1 MALIDLHARGKEK
14 KKKTDPAVRIGDAKF
29 PSPFETGLVYSSP
42 ARGTWTI
49 AHTSMLIPGSH
60 QIFVCPS
67 CCLRGVVLSAEEMG
81 AMDRFSM
88 LEFTDDHILR
98 GDLEELIIEGVS
110 EILCEMDVLPTCV
123 LLYTSC
129 VQHFLNIDLHL
140 VYRTLAE
147 KFSEVD
153 FIDCYML
160 PTMRAHFSPEKMQW
174 RQLYRGLDT
183 SLARDPRAVD
193 LIGSYYEI
201 DPESEIFDIFRR
213 AEMTVRQLPTIG
225 TYEEYKRMGEAA
237 FCVYFNPIVSFA
249 AEDLAKRLQMTPVF
263 LPAVYET
270 KQLLEN
276 EKRLADALGI
286 SGPLPDHR
294 ALAREADQALDRASS
309 VLRDFDIAIDA
320 SAVTRPV
327 SLAKKLFLHG
337 FRIRVLYADAFSPE
351 EKEDFEYLRV
361 RVPEICILPMTD
373 WRMRAAERKNPAG
386 GRNVLAIGQKAAY
399 YTGTKYFVNLVENGG
414 LYGFTG
420 LIKLAKEMTEGA
432 LHPKEPRELI
442 SEKAL
447 GCRDQC
453 ARMRHS
459 LPANTGQA

>member
-1 MALIDLHARGKEK
+1 MPLIDLHAHGKEK
-14 KKKTDPAVRIGDAKF
+14 KKKTDPQVRIQDAKF

-81 AMDRFSM
+81 AMERFSM

-98 GDLEELIIEGVS
+98 GDLEDMIIEGVS
-110 EILCEMDVLPTCV
+110 EILGEMDALPTCV

-140 VYRTLAE
+140 VYRSLAE
-147 KFSEVD
+147 KFPEVD

-160 PTMRAHFSPEKMQW
+160 PTMRQHFSPEKMQW
-174 RQLYRGLDT
+174 RQLYRGIDA
-183 SLARDPRAVD
+183 SIPRNPRAVN

-201 DPESEIFDIFRR
+201 DPESEIFDILRG
-213 AEMTVRQLPTIG
+213 AGMTVRQLPTIG
-225 TYEEYKRMGEAA
+225 TYEEYRRMGEAEA
-237 FCVYFNPIVSFA
+237 NVYFNPIVSYA
-249 AEDLAKRLQMTPVF
+249 AEDLAKRLQMKPVY

-270 KQLLEN
+270 KALLDN
-276 EKRLADALGI
+276 EKRLAEAIGFT
-286 SGPLPDHR
+286 GPLPDRR
-294 ALAREADQALDRASS
+294 ALAAEAGQAFDAAAR

-327 SLAKKLFLHG
+327 SLAKRLFLHG
-337 FRIRVLYADAFSPE
+337 FRVRILYADAFSPE
-351 EKEDFEYLRV
+351 EKEDFEYLRA

-373 WRMRAAERKNPAG
+373 WRMRAAERRNPAG

-399 YTGTKYFVNLVENGG
+399 FTGTKYFVNLVENGG
-414 LYGFTG
+414 LYGFRG
-420 LIKLAKEMTEGA
+420 MIRLAKQMTEGA
-432 LHPKEPRELI
+432 LRPKEVRELI

-447 GCRDQC
+447 GCREQC
-453 ARMRHS
+453 ERMRI
-459 LPANTGQA
+459 

>member
-1 MALIDLHARGKEK
+1 MALINLHERGKEIQK
-14 KKKTDPAVRIGDAKF
+14 KADPMVRIAEAKF
-29 PSPFETGLVYSSP
+29 PSPFEAGLVYSSP

-98 GDLEELIIEGVS
+98 GDLEEMIIEGVS

-147 KFSEVD
+147 KFREVD

-174 RQLYRGLDT
+174 RQLYRGVDV
-183 SLARDPRAVD
+183 SLPRNPGAVN
-193 LIGSYYEI
+193 LIGSCYEI
-201 DPESEIFDIFRR
+201 DPESEIFDLFRR
-213 AEMTVRQLPTIG
+213 AGMTVRQLPTIG

-237 FCVYFNPIVSFA
+237 FNIYFNPIVSYA
-249 AEDLAKRLQMTPVF
+249 AEDLAKRLQMTPVY

-270 KQLLEN
+270 KAILEN
-276 EKRLADALGI
+276 EKRLADALGLSNPI
-286 SGPLPDHR
+286 PDHR
-294 ALAREADQALDRASS
+294 ALAGEADSALDRASAA
-309 VLRDFDIAIDA
+309 LRDFDIAIDA
-320 SAVTRPV
+320 AAVTRPV

-361 RVPEICILPMTD
+361 RVPELCILPMTD
-373 WRMRAAERKNPAG
+373 WRMRAVLRRNPVG
-386 GRNVLAIGQKAAY
+386 GRNILAIGQKAAY
-399 YTGTKYFVNLVENGG
+399 FTGTKYFVNLVENGG
-414 LYGFTG
+414 LYGFRG
-420 LIKLAKEMTEGA
+420 IIRLAKEMTEGA
-432 LHPKEPRELI
+432 LHPRQPREMI

-447 GCRDQC
+447 GCKDQC
-453 ARMRHS
+453 ARMRHV
-459 LPANTGQA
+459 LPANAGQA

>member
-1 MALIDLHARGKEK
+1 
-14 KKKTDPAVRIGDAKF
+14 
-29 PSPFETGLVYSSP
+29 
-42 ARGTWTI
+42 
-49 AHTSMLIPGSH
+49 
-60 QIFVCPS
+60 
-67 CCLRGVVLSAEEMG
+67 
-81 AMDRFSM
+81 
-88 LEFTDDHILR
+88 
-98 GDLEELIIEGVS
+98 
-110 EILCEMDVLPTCV
+110 
-123 LLYTSC
+123 
-129 VQHFLNIDLHL
+129 
-140 VYRTLAE
+140 
-147 KFSEVD
+147 
-153 FIDCYML
+153 
-160 PTMRAHFSPEKMQW
+160 
-174 RQLYRGLDT
+174 
-183 SLARDPRAVD
+183 
-193 LIGSYYEI
+193 
-201 DPESEIFDIFRR
+201 
-213 AEMTVRQLPTIG
+213 
-225 TYEEYKRMGEAA
+225 
-237 FCVYFNPIVSFA
+237 
-249 AEDLAKRLQMTPVF
+249 MTPVF

-276 EKRLADALGI
+276 EKRLADVLGI

-294 ALAREADQALDRASS
+294 ALVREADQALDRASS

-327 SLAKKLFLHG
+327 SLAKKLFLNG

>member
-1 MALIDLHARGKEK
+1 MALINLHERGKEIQK
-14 KKKTDPAVRIGDAKF
+14 KADPMVRIAEAKF
-29 PSPFETGLVYSSP
+29 PSPFEAGLVYSSP

-98 GDLEELIIEGVS
+98 GDLEEMIIEGVS
-110 EILCEMDVLPTCV
+110 EILCEMDGLPTCV

-140 VYRTLAE
+140 VYRTLVE
-147 KFSEVD
+147 KFREVD

-174 RQLYRGLDT
+174 RQRYRGVDV
-183 SLARDPRAVD
+183 SLPRNPGAVN
-193 LIGSYYEI
+193 LIGSCYEI
-201 DPESEIFDIFRR
+201 DPESEIFDLFRR
-213 AEMTVRQLPTIG
+213 AGMTVRQLPTIG

-237 FCVYFNPIVSFA
+237 FNIYFNPIVSYA
-249 AEDLAKRLQMTPVF
+249 AEDLAKRLQMTPVY

-270 KQLLEN
+270 KAILEN
-276 EKRLADALGI
+276 EKRLADALGL
-286 SGPLPDHR
+286 SVPDHR
-294 ALAREADQALDRASS
+294 ALAGEADSALDRASAA
-309 VLRDFDIAIDA
+309 LRDFDIAIDA
-320 SAVTRPV
+320 AAVTRPV

-361 RVPEICILPMTD
+361 RVPELCILPMTD
-373 WRMRAAERKNPAG
+373 WRMRAVLRRNPAG
-386 GRNVLAIGQKAAY
+386 GRNILAIGQKAAY
-399 YTGTKYFVNLVENGG
+399 FTGTKYFVNLVENGG
-414 LYGFTG
+414 LYGFRG
-420 LIKLAKEMTEGA
+420 IIRLAKEMTEGA
-432 LHPKEPRELI
+432 LHPRQPREMI

-447 GCRDQC
+447 GCKDQC
-453 ARMRHS
+453 ARMRHVP
-459 LPANTGQA
+459 PANAGQA